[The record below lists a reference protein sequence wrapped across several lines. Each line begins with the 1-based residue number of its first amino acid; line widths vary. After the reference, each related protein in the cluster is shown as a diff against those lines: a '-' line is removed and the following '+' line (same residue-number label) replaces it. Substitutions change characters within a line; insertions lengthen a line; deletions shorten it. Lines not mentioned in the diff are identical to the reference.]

1 MLRENRVN
9 PQLNI
14 FGKPILP
21 CSVDPITGYF
31 RDGCCNTDISD
42 FGSHTVCA
50 EMTKEFVSY
59 SKDKGNDLSTPRPEF
74 GFVGLKPGD
83 SWCLCASRWLQAEKE
98 GYAPMVFG
106 KSTNYLALS
115 IIPKNIL
122 KKYLITVN

>member
-1 MLRENRVN
+1 MLKENHVN

-14 FGKPILP
+14 FGEPILP

-31 RDGCCNTDISD
+31 RDGCCNTDMSD

-50 EMTKEFVSY
+50 EMTEEFLSY

-115 IIPKNIL
+115 IIPENIL

>member
-1 MLRENRVN
+1 MLKENHVN

-14 FGKPILP
+14 FGEPILP
-21 CSVDPITGYF
+21 CSMDPITGYF

-50 EMTKEFVSY
+50 EMTEGFLSF
-59 SKDKGNDLSTPRPEF
+59 SKAQGNDLSTPRPEF

-106 KSTNYLALS
+106 KSTNYSALS
-115 IIPKNIL
+115 IVPESIL

>member
-1 MLRENRVN
+1 MLKENHVN

-14 FGKPILP
+14 FGEPILP

-31 RDGCCNTDISD
+31 RDGCCNTDMSD

-50 EMTKEFVSY
+50 EMTEEFLSY

-115 IIPKNIL
+115 IVPESIL

>member
-1 MLRENRVN
+1 MLKENHVN

-14 FGKPILP
+14 FGEPILP

-31 RDGCCNTDISD
+31 RDGCCNTDMSD

-50 EMTKEFVSY
+50 EMTEKFLSY

-115 IIPKNIL
+115 IIPENIL